1 MNEVKV
7 DKKYLISNVKSLI
20 DKNIPLVSNL
30 SNLSRVIYESFE
42 NTSWCGFYITDSTK
56 NVLYLGPYQGPLAC
70 TIIPIGKGV
79 CGVSAK
85 SKETQLVDNVHEY
98 PGHIAC
104 SSSTNSEIVVP
115 VIKNNRVVAVI
126 DLDSDL
132 FANYTTQDQKLL
144 EEVASIISE
153 LF

>member
-56 NVLYLGPYQGPLAC
+56 DVLYLGPYQGPLAC

-79 CGVSAK
+79 CGVSAE

>member
-79 CGVSAK
+79 CGVSAE

-132 FANYTTQDQKLL
+132 FANYTTQDQELL

>member
-79 CGVSAK
+79 CGVSAE

-98 PGHIAC
+98 SGHIAC

-132 FANYTTQDQKLL
+132 FANYTTQDQKIL

>member
-79 CGVSAK
+79 CGVSVE

>member
-56 NVLYLGPYQGPLAC
+56 DVLYLGPYQGPLAC

-79 CGVSAK
+79 CGVSAE

-144 EEVASIISE
+144 EEVASVISE

>member
-56 NVLYLGPYQGPLAC
+56 DVLYLGPYQGPLAC

-115 VIKNNRVVAVI
+115 VIKNNMVVAVI

-132 FANYTTQDQKLL
+132 FANYTTKDRELL

>member
-56 NVLYLGPYQGPLAC
+56 DVLYLGPYQGPLAC

-79 CGVSAK
+79 CGVSAE

-115 VIKNNRVVAVI
+115 VIKNNMVVAVI

>member
-79 CGVSAK
+79 CGVSAE

>member
-56 NVLYLGPYQGPLAC
+56 DVLYLGPYQGPLAC

>member
-79 CGVSAK
+79 CGVSAE

-132 FANYTTQDQKLL
+132 FANYTLQDQKLL

>member
-79 CGVSAK
+79 CGVSAE

-144 EEVASIISE
+144 EEVARIISV